1 MLSRCDLIRLQVVM
15 CSVISVS
22 AQPRGQ
28 PEIIKKS
35 LERCSVE
42 GNQEMFII
50 GRNFHRGTKVI
61 FQDSE
66 EPDGNYNVIRV

>member
-1 MLSRCDLIRLQVVM
+1 MFL
-15 CSVISVS
+15 

-28 PEIIKKS
+28 PEIVRKS

-50 GRNFHRGTKVI
+50 GKNFHRGTKVI

-66 EPDGNYNVIRV
+66 EPDGKVIGEMYKLCRYDSMHLN